1 MKIKISKAHINT
13 ILVISTIVLL
23 SYLYITYQHELFK
36 LTSIYEGME
45 NEDDKNK
52 KDKKDVKKPKIKL
65 NTNRPQD
72 IQKYVQDVMSDYIN
86 ANIQV
91 KGPAGPQGPR
101 GPAGPE
107 GKTGG
112 NFSFAGFIRNVAN
125 PADSNNVSMVL
136 DRTYGTGDNSKLYLN
151 ERNNLSNQMWK
162 LNSDNT
168 LSNQYG
174 SCLSTSGKGDVYME
188 NCDATNTK
196 MQWSYNKDGQ
206 IVSQNTGT
214 DCLSIG
220 NINYDDK
227 FTVNNNDGQWIG
239 ESDLKD
245 KKVVS
250 LQKCNLADL
259 NQRWTFN

>member
-45 NEDDKNK
+45 NEDDK
-52 KDKKDVKKPKIKL
+52 DKKDVKKPKIKL

-91 KGPAGPQGPR
+91 KGPVGPQGPR

-162 LNSDNT
+162 LNTDNT
-168 LSNQYG
+168 LTNQYG

-188 NCDATNTK
+188 NCDATNIK

-227 FTVNNNDGQWIG
+227 FTVNNNDAQWIG

-250 LQKCNLADL
+250 LQKCDLKDL